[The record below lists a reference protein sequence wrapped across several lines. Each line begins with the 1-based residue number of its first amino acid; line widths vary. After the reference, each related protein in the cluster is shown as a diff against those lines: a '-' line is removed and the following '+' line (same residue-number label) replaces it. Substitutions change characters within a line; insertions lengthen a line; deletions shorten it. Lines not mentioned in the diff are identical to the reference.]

1 MTFVMAKA
9 PLIALALLAVASPA
23 SAQVPDLSGTV
34 GAIVQPPIETIEGA
48 TRHLTDNA
56 LPELRNAREMA
67 MRQLRR
73 AHRDVIDRDRDG
85 ALVIR
90 SEVVAIAPTAE
101 ALAAARAQGFIERET
116 VEADGL
122 GLSVVVLAAP
132 PGMST
137 RRAVDALRRLDP
149 DGAYDFNHIYFGA
162 GDERGGAKQ
171 ASSRDGPA
179 GGVRIGLIDSGVSER
194 HGAFAHARLE
204 QRGFG
209 GAPIASEHGT
219 SIASILAGDTG
230 AAPGASLYVADV
242 YGGRPTG
249 GGASAIVAA
258 LSWLVQSRASV
269 INISLVGPP
278 NRALEA
284 AVAAAQARGHVIVAA
299 VGNDGPSA
307 PPLYPAAY
315 AGVIGVTG
323 VDARDRALPEAGRGA
338 HVDFAAPGSDFS
350 AASSSGGYARVRG
363 TSYAAP
369 IVAGLLA
376 QRMQR
381 ADAGAAE
388 RARSELSRTAIDLG
402 DRGVD
407 RTYGAGLVGREL
419 RAPDRLARR

>member
-1 MTFVMAKA
+1 
-9 PLIALALLAVASPA
+9 
-23 SAQVPDLSGTV
+23 
-34 GAIVQPPIETIEGA
+34 
-48 TRHLTDNA
+48 
-56 LPELRNAREMA
+56 
-67 MRQLRR
+67 
-73 AHRDVIDRDRDG
+73 
-85 ALVIR
+85 
-90 SEVVAIAPTAE
+90 
-101 ALAAARAQGFIERET
+101 
-116 VEADGL
+116 
-122 GLSVVVLAAP
+122 
-132 PGMST
+132 
-137 RRAVDALRRLDP
+137 
-149 DGAYDFNHIYFGA
+149 
-162 GDERGGAKQ
+162 
-171 ASSRDGPA
+171 
-179 GGVRIGLIDSGVSER
+179 
-194 HGAFAHARLE
+194 
-204 QRGFG
+204 
-209 GAPIASEHGT
+209 
-219 SIASILAGDTG
+219 
-230 AAPGASLYVADV
+230 
-242 YGGRPTG
+242 
-249 GGASAIVAA
+249 
-258 LSWLVQSRASV
+258 
-269 INISLVGPP
+269 
-278 NRALEA
+278 
-284 AVAAAQARGHVIVAA
+284 

>member
-1 MTFVMAKA
+1 
-9 PLIALALLAVASPA
+9 
-23 SAQVPDLSGTV
+23 
-34 GAIVQPPIETIEGA
+34 
-48 TRHLTDNA
+48 
-56 LPELRNAREMA
+56 
-67 MRQLRR
+67 
-73 AHRDVIDRDRDG
+73 
-85 ALVIR
+85 
-90 SEVVAIAPTAE
+90 
-101 ALAAARAQGFIERET
+101 
-116 VEADGL
+116 
-122 GLSVVVLAAP
+122 
-132 PGMST
+132 
-137 RRAVDALRRLDP
+137 
-149 DGAYDFNHIYFGA
+149 
-162 GDERGGAKQ
+162 
-171 ASSRDGPA
+171 
-179 GGVRIGLIDSGVSER
+179 VRIGLIDSGVSER
-194 HGAFAHARLE
+194 HDAFAHARLE